1 MAQLSIEFAELTS
14 KLRDKHYEVHA
25 RTEGKWIYITV
36 RDMDGQE
43 LPFQSDKPQE
53 IAYTEFL
60 ADLKE
65 IFDFGDQEI
74 DYLLFTAE
82 FDRRADEQA
91 TKRAKDPTWNP
102 AVPERA
108 ERLARETI
116 ENTTQYSELVVLTR
130 EMARE
135 ILWNHIQAS
144 QKRGYG
150 LDPDLEALARGEES
164 FFAQRR
170 YSDRHG
176 KNLMDSMEGLEWKLT
191 HQGLGIARDGFLIDG
206 QHRATGVAASGIPIP
221 IMITYNVDDSV
232 FPVVDTGKGRTAGD
246 VLTMLNIKDAT
257 QIATVI
263 RLLYNY
269 DTFRNPADWYSKP
282 MSPERIRQKLIERY
296 INIGDSYAVAR
307 SLSSSK
313 TGRTYLSRS
322 AMAAGHYIIT
332 RAWPDAPIQQFW
344 TNVKGGNIDPYWHD
358 YYDVENYNNNP
369 GHALHRWAQRE
380 DDKTKAQ
387 GARRLKGQTKNS
399 RELLMILRAWNDII
413 ADHRVI
419 QRYQWID
426 LNEAPV
432 PYTP

>member
-1 MAQLSIEFAELTS
+1 VAQLSTDFYELTK
-14 KLRDKHYEVHA
+14 KLREKHYEVQAH
-25 RTEGKWIYITV
+25 TEGKWIYITV

-43 LPFQSDKPQE
+43 YPFESDKPQDV
-53 IAYTEFL
+53 AYPEFV
-60 ADLKE
+60 AGLKE
-65 IFDFGDQEI
+65 VFDFSDDEI
-74 DYLLFTAE
+74 DYIEFINQ
-82 FDRRADEQA
+82 FDRRAA
-91 TKRAKDPTWNP
+91 TQEAKRAADPTWNP

-108 ERLARETI
+108 AREAA
-116 ENTTQYSELVVLTR
+116 EVVKNTTQRSEIVVLTR

-144 QKRGYG
+144 KKRGYG

-164 FFAQRR
+164 FFAQRK

-176 KNLMDSMEGLEWKLT
+176 KNLMDAMEGLEWKLT

-221 IMITYNVDDSV
+221 IVVTYNVDDSV

-246 VLTMLNIKDAT
+246 VLTMLNIKDAN

-269 DTFRNPADWYSKP
+269 DTFRNPADWYSKS
-282 MSPERIRQKLIERY
+282 MSPERVRQTLIEKY

-307 SLSSSK
+307 SLSQSK
-313 TGRTYLSRS
+313 SARTYLSRS
-322 AMAAGHYIIT
+322 AMAAANYIIT
-332 RAWPDAPIQQFW
+332 RAWPAAPIKEFW
-344 TNVKGGNIDPYWHD
+344 TNVQGGNIHPYWHD
-358 YYDVENYNNNP
+358 HYDVANYNFNP

-380 DDKTKAQ
+380 DDKTKTQ
-387 GARRLKGQTKNS
+387 GQRRGAQTKNS
-399 RELLMILRAWNDII
+399 QELIMILRAWNDINVY
-413 ADHRVI
+413 RVV
-419 QRYQWID
+419 QRYQWVKSD
-426 LNEAPV
+426 EAPR